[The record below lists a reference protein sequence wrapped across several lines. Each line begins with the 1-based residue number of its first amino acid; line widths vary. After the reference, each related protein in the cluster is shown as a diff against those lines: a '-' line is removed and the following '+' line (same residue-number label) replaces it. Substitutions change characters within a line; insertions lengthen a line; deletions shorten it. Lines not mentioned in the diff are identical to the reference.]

1 MVNAQTLQGSWNEV
15 KGRLRN
21 RWNQLTGD
29 ELGSFDGNV
38 DRLVGLIQRKTG
50 EARSAIESFLEE
62 ASSNGSSVISGAMES
77 ARNAAHYAS
86 DQVQTGTRQAMD
98 TARKG
103 VESAQD
109 IVQRKPLESAAI
121 CFGSGLLAGVILGLC
136 MRSR

>member
-1 MVNAQTLQGSWNEV
+1 MVNAQTLQGSWNEI
-15 KGRLRN
+15 KGQLRN
-21 RWNQLTGD
+21 RWNQLSGE
-29 ELGSFDGNV
+29 ELGNFDGNV

-62 ASSNGSSVISGAMES
+62 ATSNGSSVISGAMDS

-86 DQVQTGTRQAMD
+86 DQVQATTRQAMD

-103 VESAQD
+103 VENAQEM
-109 IVQRKPLESAAI
+109 VQRRPIESAAI
-121 CFGSGLLAGVILGLC
+121 CFGSGLLAGVVIGLA